1 MPAVTR
7 DQKIRLGSGDAIKD
21 TVIWGVACQG
31 LRESWWINQGGDA
44 DNPKRRPRNTFSIP
58 SKIRAC

>member
-1 MPAVTR
+1 MTPIAGHEKVS
-7 DQKIRLGSGDAIKD
+7 LGSGNTIQDA
-21 TVIWGVACQG
+21 VIWGVACQG

>member
-1 MPAVTR
+1 MPPVTR
-7 DQKIRLGSGDAIKD
+7 DQKIRLGSGD
-21 TVIWGVACQG
+21 TGENLVIGRVACQG
-31 LRESWWINQGGDA
+31 LRESWWINQAGDA

>member
-1 MPAVTR
+1 MPPVPG
-7 DQKIRLGSGDAIKD
+7 DKKISFRCGDAIKD
-21 TVIWGVACQG
+21 AVIRRVACQG
-31 LRESWWINQGGDA
+31 IRESWWINQGGDA